1 MKFIDKVKL
10 LINRGEIKE
19 ASLNILEDG
28 ASAILGDPIAIGKI
42 ILAIGKSPFFIREQ
56 LFWAKIEAFING
68 VFLSEEDRSNLRA
81 KLTKCG
87 EENDNPFRLIEY
99 IDRAETNKKI
109 RYLINATRCLL
120 SDYIE
125 LSDFF
130 RICHAVTHTLEE
142 DLLFMA
148 QHIEESNLPY
158 NFCVQGLLTTGLM
171 YQSII
176 DSNGNQKYSFTPIAN
191 QVDRY
196 AVSFDNIERYPYPY
210 VDTLVKPSSPQTSI
224 PGLEWQT
231 IEKAEVEKAL
241 SKI

>member
-1 MKFIDKVKL
+1 MKFIDEVKL
-10 LINRGEIKE
+10 LIDRGEIKE
-19 ASLNILEDG
+19 ASKNILEDG

-68 VFLSEEDRSNLRA
+68 VFLSEEDRSNLRE

-87 EENDNPFRLIEY
+87 EEKDNPLRLIEC
-99 IDRAETNKKI
+99 IDRAETNQKI

-120 SDYIE
+120 SGYIE
-125 LSDFF
+125 LPDFF
-130 RICHAVTHTLEE
+130 RICHAVTHTLDE
-142 DLLFMA
+142 DLSFMA
-148 QHIEESNLPY
+148 QHIKDCNLSY
-158 NFCVQGLLTTGLM
+158 DFCVQGLLTAGLM

-176 DSNGNQKYSFTPIAN
+176 DSNGNQKYSFTPVAN

-196 AVSFDNIERYPYPY
+196 AVSFDNVERYPYPY
-210 VDTLVKPSSPQTSI
+210 MDTLAKPLSPQTSI

-231 IEKAEVEKAL
+231 IEKKEVEKSL
-241 SKI
+241 SEI

>member
-1 MKFIDKVKL
+1 MKLIDEVKL
-10 LINRGEIKE
+10 LISRGEIKE

-28 ASAILGDPIAIGKI
+28 ASAIFGDPIAIGKI

-87 EENDNPFRLIEY
+87 EEKDNALRLIEC

-109 RYLINATRCLL
+109 KYLINATRCLL

-125 LSDFF
+125 PSDFF
-130 RICHAVTHTLEE
+130 RICHAITHTLEE
-142 DLLFMA
+142 DLNFMA
-148 QHIEESNLPY
+148 KHISETEIPY
-158 NFCVQGLLTTGLM
+158 NLCVQGLLTSGLM
-171 YQSII
+171 YESVI
-176 DSNGNQKYSFTPIAN
+176 DTNGNPKYSFTPIAT
-191 QVDRY
+191 QVDRH

-210 VDTLVKPSSPQTSI
+210 MNTLKKPSAPHKNIEST
-224 PGLEWQT
+224 EW
-231 IEKAEVEKAL
+231 K
-241 SKI
+241 SF

>member
-1 MKFIDKVKL
+1 MKLVDEVKL
-10 LINRGEIKE
+10 LISRGEIKE

-42 ILAIGKSPFFIREQ
+42 FLAIGKSPFFIREQ

-68 VFLSEEDRSNLRA
+68 VFLSEEDRSNLRT

-87 EENDNPFRLIEY
+87 EEKDNALRLIEC

-109 RYLINATRCLL
+109 KYLINATRCLL

-130 RICHAVTHTLEE
+130 RICHAITHTLEE
-142 DLLFMA
+142 DLTFMA
-148 QHIEESNLPY
+148 EHISETEIPY
-158 NFCVQGLLTTGLM
+158 NLCIQGLLTSGLM
-171 YQSII
+171 YESVI
-176 DSNGNQKYSFTPIAN
+176 DTNGNPKYSFTPVAM

-210 VDTLVKPSSPQTSI
+210 MNTLKKLADPHKSI
-224 PGLEWQT
+224 ESTEWQ
-231 IEKAEVEKAL
+231 
-241 SKI
+241 SY

>member
-1 MKFIDKVKL
+1 MKFVDEVKL
-10 LINRGEIKE
+10 LISRGEIKE
-19 ASLNILEDG
+19 ASLNILEDS

-81 KLTKCG
+81 KLTRCG
-87 EENDNPFRLIEY
+87 EEKDTPLRLIEC

-130 RICHAVTHTLEE
+130 RICHAITHTLEE
-142 DLLFMA
+142 DLSFMA
-148 QHIEESNLPY
+148 EHISEAEIPY
-158 NFCVQGLLTTGLM
+158 NLCIQGLLTSGLM
-171 YQSII
+171 YESVI
-176 DSNGNQKYSFTPIAN
+176 DTNGNPKYSFTPVAN
-191 QVDRY
+191 QVDEY
-196 AVSFDNIERYPYPY
+196 AVSFDNIERYPYTY
-210 VDTLVKPSSPQTSI
+210 MNTLKKPSNPRTNI
-224 PGLEWQT
+224 ENLEWQ
-231 IEKAEVEKAL
+231 
-241 SKI
+241 SMD